1 MAYYYTCDLPEEDF
15 TQGDLETDS
24 YYISFGDT
32 VIHSVSSAREIILRN
47 NTKKDVV
54 ISNIVR
60 NNDDFETDIS
70 LIPNIIKAG
79 TVVHLSVRFAPQGKG
94 YSTGSLYIYYDHN
107 TKVILITL
115 SGTGVENKE
124 NSSSDNEEIIALGLE
139 YFDEEKKEDTGK
151 FPVSI
156 FKAKSDFENVDIVI
170 SPKGEGSL
178 LTNKDLAGGGN
189 NSINLQT
196 KVTDPESKAKGNFS
210 VISGGTNN
218 KVLGDYSIIVG
229 GSGNVITSND
239 STIIAG
245 SQNVINNSFS
255 LIGIGNKNTISNEY
269 AVIVGGNNNTVKNY
283 NSFIGNGNVNTI
295 NEGNY
300 STIIS
305 GNNINITG
313 NYSMVGTGNS
323 ITIDGNYVFMG
334 NGSQSTLQGD
344 YVFLGNGSNVS
355 VDAESINAAIVS
367 AQKTNIVNSPNSFIG
382 SGVNFNITNSQ
393 DSFIGSGENQQITDS
408 AYSTIVSGSN
418 NFITNSM
425 EAFIGAGQNNII
437 DSALTIEGEDWTSDG
452 AAILNGESNLISSGE
467 FSSIFN
473 GYNNKIYGTYYSNI
487 FGGYN
492 NTLGSVDNRTNRIN
506 YSSIVSGKNNKIEQS
521 NYGIILNG
529 INNTINLSDNS
540 LLGSTQDSSLNNAN
554 GSVILGGK
562 QHQITEGQNAG
573 VFAGLQHRNSSKEGV
588 CIGGF
593 RNKLTGCSSLALA
606 GEYGSDFGIKGHVF
620 QAIKDGVN
628 WEKLVVDS
636 ETGEVTDK
644 EAGIDIL
651 EWKNNNPIVQKGE
664 ILLQKMPDPTQGY
677 YPDSE
682 ITKEYLM
689 ATSKKYAYYNTYLD
703 LPRNDV
709 YTSLYIPENSTVMWD
724 MDIILG
730 NTELGQAIKLSVK
743 DGIIQRTS
751 TAITIVKAH
760 DTICYGSETLNN
772 CDITVEL
779 DVTNHQVKFLLPA
792 NLKDFVGGAVL
803 RYTIAT
809 QDSTDFYWNE

>member
-1 MAYYYTCDLPEEDF
+1 MAYYYACDLPTEDF

-24 YYISFGDT
+24 YYIDFEDT
-32 VIHSVSSAREIILRN
+32 AIHRVSSAREIILRN
-47 NTKKDVV
+47 NTERDVV

-60 NNDDFETDIS
+60 NNDDFETDIR

-107 TKVILITL
+107 TKVINISL
-115 SGTGVENKE
+115 SGTGIENKE
-124 NSSSDNEEIIALGLE
+124 DSSSDNEEIIALGLE

-156 FKAKSDFENVDIVI
+156 FKAKSAFENVDVVI
-170 SPKGEGSL
+170 APKGEGSL

-218 KVLGDYSIIVG
+218 KVLGDYSVIVG
-229 GSGNVITSND
+229 GNGNIITSND
-239 STIIAG
+239 SAIIAG
-245 SQNVINNSFS
+245 SQNVINNPFSF
-255 LIGIGNKNTISNEY
+255 IG
-269 AVIVGGNNNTVKNY
+269 VGNNNTISAQYGTVVNGNNNTIKNEY
-283 NSFIGNGNVNTI
+283 GFIGNGSVNTI

-305 GNNINITG
+305 GININITG
-313 NYSMVGTGNS
+313 DYSMVGTGNN
-323 ITIDGNYVFMG
+323 IVINGNYVFVG
-334 NGSQSTLQGD
+334 NGSNSNLQGD
-344 YVFLGNGSNVS
+344 YVFLGNGSEVEVDTAS
-355 VDAESINAAIVS
+355 VNAAIVS
-367 AQKTNIVNSPNSFIG
+367 AQKTNILNSPNSFVG
-382 SGVNFNITNSQ
+382 SGTNFSIINSQ
-393 DSFIGSGENQQITDS
+393 DSFIGSGENQQITNS
-408 AYSTIVSGSN
+408 AYSTIVSGSDN
-418 NFITNSM
+418 TINDSL
-425 EAFIGAGQNNII
+425 EAFIGAGQNNNI
-437 DSALTIEGEDWTSDG
+437 DSTLTIDEEEWNSNG
-452 AAILNGESNLISSGE
+452 AAIINGESNLISSGE
-467 FSSIFN
+467 FSSILN
-473 GYNNKIYGTYYSNI
+473 GYNNQIYGTYYSNI
-487 FGGYN
+487 FSGRN
-492 NTLGSVDNRTNRIN
+492 NVLGSTGNVVSRLN
-506 YSSIVSGKNNKIEQS
+506 YSSIVSGVNNKITES
-521 NYGIILNG
+521 NYAIILNG
-529 INNTINLSDNS
+529 RNNIINSSNRS
-540 LLGSTQDSSLNNAN
+540 LIGGTNNSSLENTT
-554 GSVILGGK
+554 GSVVLGGYRHK
-562 QHQITEGQNAG
+562 LSNGQNAG
-573 VFAGLQHRNSSKEGV
+573 VFAGAEHRNSSKEGV

-644 EAGIDIL
+644 EAGTDIL

-677 YPDSE
+677 YPDSKV
-682 ITKEYLM
+682 TKEYLM

-703 LPRNDV
+703 LPRDDV
-709 YTSLYIPENSTVMWD
+709 YTSLFIPENSTVMWD

-730 NTELGQAIKLSVK
+730 NTNLGQAVKLSVK

-751 TAITIVKAH
+751 TTITIVKTH
-760 DTICYGSETLNN
+760 NTTCYGSETLNN
-772 CDITVEL
+772 CDISVEL
-779 DVTNHQVKFLLPA
+779 DVTNHQVKFLLPVA
-792 NLKDFVGGAVL
+792 LKDFVGGAVL